1 MIHPP
6 LQFLIDHKHLLPE
19 DLALLLHPYL
29 QNFPKLKIHI
39 FCLSR
44 ILILDMEDVDRVKA
58 LNKIVDRCM
67 SILGDTNPEEQSR
80 FGISNQLKRSRE
92 TIRAIEY
99 GRKSRLMVYTRY
111 KLIIEGALNEAQNQH
126 KS

>member
-6 LQFLIDHKHLLPE
+6 LQLLIDHKHLLPE
-19 DLALLLHPYL
+19 DLALLIHPYL

-44 ILILDMEDVDRVKA
+44 ILLLDMDDVDRIKA
-58 LNKIVDRCM
+58 LNKIVDRCTA
-67 SILGDTNPEEQSR
+67 ILHDTDPGEQSR
-80 FGISNQLKRSRE
+80 FGITNQLKRSRD
-92 TIRAIEY
+92 TIRAVEY
-99 GRKSRLMVYTRY
+99 GRKSRLLVYTRY